1 MPHQPKENYTMQKS
15 FLAVVVA
22 GMLTLSA
29 CQTTPPAAAKSELSD
44 EAKIALSWAEADV
57 KDAAKAGGVWTTAQD
72 ALKAAKDAAAKGDS
86 ANTLKHAKTAS
97 AQAKLGQ
104 GQKKYPLV
112 KIGD

>member
-1 MPHQPKENYTMQKS
+1 MQKS
-15 FLAVVVA
+15 FLAVVAA

-29 CQTTPPAAAKSELSD
+29 CQTTPPATAAKAELSD
-44 EAKIALSWAEADV
+44 EAKIALSWAESDV

-86 ANTLKHAKTAS
+86 ANTIKNAKTAS

>member
-1 MPHQPKENYTMQKS
+1 MQKS

-22 GMLTLSA
+22 GMLYLSA
-29 CQTTPPAAAKSELSD
+29 CQTTPTAVAKPEIND
-44 EAKIALSWAEADV
+44 EAKIALSWAESDV
-57 KDAAKAGGVWTTAQD
+57 KDAAKAGGLWTTAQD
-72 ALKAAKDAAAKGDS
+72 SLKAAKEAAAKGDS
-86 ANTLKHAKTAS
+86 ANTIKNAKNAS